1 MFYRTLRP
9 GESTVTFWDVVG
21 DWFEDFFA
29 GFWGSSE
36 SEKKRNSGSP
46 TQATSSTN
54 SNENFWSNLWHKSN
68 IRIYK
73 RSLRNLIRQ
82 KRNLQKV
89 IDVINTTTNN
99 NYQKNYYY
107 QKIITKRDIV
117 LPSFGTAGD
126 IVNDMAN
133 TLINTATVWK
143 YQ

>member
-1 MFYRTLRP
+1 M
-9 GESTVTFWDVVG
+9 VG

-89 IDVINTTTNN
+89 ITN
-99 NYQKNYYY
+99 NYQKNY
-107 QKIITKRDIV
+107 QKITKRDIV

>member
-1 MFYRTLRP
+1 M
-9 GESTVTFWDVVG
+9 TFWDVVG
-21 DWFEDFFA
+21 EWFEDFFT
-29 GFWGSSE
+29 GFWGTE

-46 TQATSSTN
+46 QQASISN
-54 SNENFWSNLWHKSN
+54 SNGNFWTNLWHKSN

-73 RSLRNLIRQ
+73 RSLRNLRKFKEIRQ
-82 KRNLQKV
+82 RRNLQKV
-89 IDVINTTTNN
+89 V
-99 NYQKNYYY
+99 NYQKNY
-107 QKIITKRDIV
+107 QKITKRDIV